1 MTTAPLAGLSL
12 IVAVAANGVIGRDN
26 RMPWSVPADLRHFK
40 TVTMGKPL
48 LMGRKTFQSLKG
60 PLPGRPH
67 VVVSRDPGLVLPDG
81 VHRAPTLED
90 GLACAFALS
99 GDGGEVMVIGG
110 AQLYAATLPLAARLY
125 LTEIHRD
132 FDGDTVFPAFDRAL
146 WRETAR
152 VEHDGDPAFAFT
164 TLERG

>member
-1 MTTAPLAGLSL
+1 MTVQPLAGLSL

-26 RMPWSVPADLRHFK
+26 RMPWSVAADLRHFK
-40 TVTMGKPL
+40 AMTMGKPL

-67 VVVSRDPGLVLPDG
+67 VVVSRDPALVLPDG
-81 VHRAPTLED
+81 VHRASTLED
-90 GLACAFALS
+90 GLARAFALS
-99 GDGGEVMVIGG
+99 GEAGEVMVIGG

-125 LTEIHRD
+125 LTEIHGV
-132 FDGDTVFPAFDRAL
+132 FEGDTVFPPFDRAA

-152 VEHDGDPAFAFT
+152 EEHDGDPAFAFT
-164 TLERG
+164 TLERR